1 MVFSNTLNK
10 IGADIRLNE
19 SWDKELQRLRKNRES
34 FSYWK
39 KEKDKQRKEQLK
51 KRNPGDF

>member
-10 IGADIRLNE
+10 IGAEIRLNE

-34 FSYWK
+34 LSYWK

>member
-10 IGADIRLNE
+10 IGAEIRLNE